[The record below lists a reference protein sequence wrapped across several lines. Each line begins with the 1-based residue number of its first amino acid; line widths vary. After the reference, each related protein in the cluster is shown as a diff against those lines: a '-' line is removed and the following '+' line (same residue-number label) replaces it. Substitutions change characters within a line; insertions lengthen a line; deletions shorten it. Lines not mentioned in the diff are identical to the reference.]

1 MAFYHLESLVSKKL
15 YVFGGFLTYSITES
29 SILDPKVFVMLKFL
43 NFTVILIKYN
53 YILINCN

>member
-1 MAFYHLESLVSKKL
+1 MASYHLQSLASKKP
-15 YVFGGFLTYSITES
+15 YVTGGLLAYSITES
-29 SILDPKVFVMLKFL
+29 SILDPKGFVMLKFL